1 MPAPMNQLS
10 AADTERYLIRLGLPA
25 QGPPSVYRL
34 RALHAAHVARVP
46 YETLEI
52 HLGRPT
58 TVDPLES
65 VARVLRG
72 RGGYCFHLNG
82 AFSTLLRSLGYHVS
96 WHRGGVQGSPS
107 EPAPGAAATH
117 LVLTVVCEGSPWL
130 VDVGLGDGPLEPLP
144 LRTGSHR
151 QGDMAYRLGPSAVVP
166 GGWRFDHDPS
176 GVFHGMDFAPEP
188 AAPADFV
195 DQHRYLST
203 SPESGF
209 VRTLSVLR
217 RDAGGVD
224 ELQGCILGRTTGR
237 ASSKRELATPGD
249 WFAALEGVFGLDL
262 GDTTRREREALW
274 TRVRASHEQWQ
285 TARQSA

>member
-1 MPAPMNQLS
+1 MSAPMNQLS
-10 AADTERYLIRLGLPA
+10 AADAERYLIRLGLPA
-25 QGPPSVYRL
+25 QGPPSVAGL
-34 RALHAAHVARVP
+34 RALHAAHVERVA

-65 VARVLRG
+65 VARILRG

-82 AFSTLLRSLGYHVS
+82 AFSTLLRHLGYDVT

-107 EPAPGAAATH
+107 DPAPGAVATH

-130 VDVGLGDGPLEPLP
+130 VDAGLGDGPREPLP

-176 GVFHGMDFAPEP
+176 GAFHGMDFAPDP
-188 AAPADFV
+188 AGPADFV

-203 SPESGF
+203 SPDSGF

-224 ELQGCILGRTTGR
+224 ELQGCVLGRTTGS
-237 ASSKRELATPGD
+237 ASSKRELTTPGE

-274 TRVRASHEQWQ
+274 TRVRAGHEQWQ
-285 TARQSA
+285 AARQSA